1 MANLTERCRELA
13 TAAMKDGIADA
24 AIEVLKRHGYNGLT
38 MDRVA
43 EAAGVAKGS
52 IYNYFSGK
60 QDLVTHIFDRI
71 IEPAMKRGDEIASSA
86 QPALAKLQA
95 TLQMW
100 FDLFA
105 EHRGLFDFLF
115 RQPQVREICFE
126 ARRKRDRHTIERISG
141 ILRQGIDEGVVRP
154 LDVETAA
161 ELLIGATNFLIERQL
176 DTGDRRDGEECV
188 QHILDTFLRGFLT
201 DSARTQRSN
210 SQIDELTDVG

>member
-24 AIEVLKRHGYNGLT
+24 AIEVLKQHGYDGLT

-71 IEPAMKRGDEIASSA
+71 IEPAMTRGDRIAGSEQSA
-86 QPALAKLQA
+86 LEKLKA
-95 TLQMW
+95 TLRMW

-115 RQPQVREICFE
+115 RQSEVREICFS
-126 ARRKRDRHTIERISG
+126 ARRKRDRRTIDRIAG
-141 ILRQGIDEGVVRP
+141 ILRQGIEEGVVRA
-154 LDVETAA
+154 LDAETAA

-176 DTGDRRDGEECV
+176 DTGVRRDGEECV

-201 DSARTQRSN
+201 DSAR
-210 SQIDELTDVG
+210 SQWSSSHVREATNGD